1 MTQNV
6 LTPKKAALRIPGP
19 RHGGH
24 RARNRTAVAPS
35 LLTFNIS
42 VAAEPRA
49 ERILRWLRGRG
60 DDVIVLSET
69 SAGAGT
75 ELIRTGLEADGYATF
90 GSVQGRERGVMVASR
105 LPLARSLE
113 VSSVSVPARAQGII
127 LDTDPQLVV
136 LGIYV
141 PSRDRSP
148 EKVARKELFMRSLL
162 AALEELPEETRG
174 RLLLLGDYNAIARDH
189 VPALPGFFPYEYEFH
204 ERLNELGLAAA
215 HELRPYGPRQPH
227 SWIGRT
233 GLGYLYDYAHVGED
247 VGRRLVS
254 CRYLH
259 GPRDRRLSDHAALTV
274 RVGLN

>member
-6 LTPKKAALRIPGP
+6 LNSTRSKRQATRRRP
-19 RHGGH
+19 
-24 RARNRTAVAPS
+24 VAGRGVS
-35 LLTFNIS
+35 QTGATVGILTFNIS

-60 DDVIVLSET
+60 DEVIVLSET

-75 ELIRTGLEADGYATF
+75 ELIRAGLEAAGYSTF
-90 GSVQGRERGVMVASR
+90 GELSGRERGVMIASR
-105 LPLARSLE
+105 LPVAGSLE
-113 VSSVSVPARAQGII
+113 VASISLPARAHGVL
-127 LDTDPQLVV
+127 LDTSPKLAV
-136 LGIYV
+136 LGVYV

-162 AALEELPEETRG
+162 AALEELPEATREG
-174 RLLLLGDYNAIARDH
+174 LLVLGDYNAVARDH

-204 ERLNELGLAAA
+204 ERLVDLGLAAA
-215 HELRPYGPRQPH
+215 HELRPYGGQPH

-233 GLGYLYDYAHVGED
+233 GLGYLYDYAHLGGQVGA
-247 VGRRLVS
+247 RLRT

-259 GPRDRRLSDHAALTV
+259 GPRDRRLSDHAALAL
-274 RVGLN
+274 RVGLD